1 MGGQYIEPMLS
12 TRWLGAASA
21 RAAPGG
27 WLASPCAVCR
37 SWDGSRLCRDCVAR
51 FAAPLPRCER
61 CAIEVPAGIALCG
74 ACLRDPPSYDR
85 TIAAV
90 DYDHPW
96 DALISAFKFHGALD
110 LAAAL
115 AQRLVAAVEAAG
127 GPRPDLLLP
136 VPLGPVR
143 LGERGYNQAWELARR
158 AARALDCRGDAR
170 LLLRIKDTAQQ
181 LALPRARRAANV
193 RGAFLV
199 EPRRA
204 GELRGRDVALVD
216 DVLTTGATAA
226 EIAGVLKQAGA
237 ARVQVWVVARTP
249 KD

>member
-1 MGGQYIEPMLS
+1 MGGQYIEPMLF
-12 TRWLGAASA
+12 TRWLGTVSASA
-21 RAAPGG
+21 ARGG

-37 SWDGSRLCRDCVAR
+37 AWDGSRLCRDCVAR
-51 FAAPLPRCER
+51 FVAIAPRCER
-61 CAIEVPAGIALCG
+61 CAIQVPTGVGVCG
-74 ACLRDPPSYDR
+74 ACLREAPSYDR
-85 TIAAV
+85 AIAAV

-96 DALISAFKFHGALD
+96 DALISAFKFHGAVD
-110 LAAAL
+110 LAATL

-127 GPRPDLLLP
+127 GARPGLLLP
-136 VPLGPVR
+136 VPLGPAR
-143 LGERGYNQAWELARR
+143 LKERGYNQAWELARR
-158 AARALDCRGDAR
+158 AARGLDCRSDAR

-181 LALPRARRAANV
+181 LALPRAQRAANV

-216 DVLTTGATAA
+216 DVLTTGATAT
-226 EIAGVLKQAGA
+226 EIANVLKQAGA
-237 ARVQVWVVARTP
+237 ASVQLWVVARTP

>member
-1 MGGQYIEPMLS
+1 MAGQYIEPMLP
-12 TRWLGAASA
+12 TRWLGIASA
-21 RAAPGG
+21 RAALGG

-37 SWDGSRLCRDCVAR
+37 SWDGSRLCRSCVAR
-51 FAAPLPRCER
+51 FVSQAPRCER
-61 CAIEVPAGIALCG
+61 CAIEVPAGVAVCG
-74 ACLRDPPSYDR
+74 ACLRDAPSYDR
-85 TIAAV
+85 SIAAV

-96 DALISAFKFHGALD
+96 DALIAAFKFHGALD
-110 LAAAL
+110 LASVL

-127 GPRPDLLLP
+127 GVRPDLLLP
-136 VPLGPVR
+136 VPLGPAR
-143 LGERGYNQAWELARR
+143 LAERGYNQAWELARR
-158 AARALDCRGDAR
+158 AARALDCRSDAH
-170 LLLRIKDTAQQ
+170 LLLRIRDTPQQ

-199 EPRRA
+199 EPRRSD
-204 GELRGRDVALVD
+204 ELRGRDVALLD

-226 EIAGVLKQAGA
+226 EIAGLLKRAGA

>member
-12 TRWLGAASA
+12 TRSRGAAST
-21 RAAPGG
+21 RAAGSG
-27 WLASPCAVCR
+27 WLASPCAVCHA
-37 SWDGSRLCRDCVAR
+37 WDGSRLCRDCVAR
-51 FAAPLPRCER
+51 FVSPVPRCER
-61 CAIEVPAGIALCG
+61 CAIEVPAGVAVCG
-74 ACLRDPPSYDR
+74 ACLREPPSYDR
-85 TIAAV
+85 SIAAV

-115 AQRLVAAVEAAG
+115 AQRLVVAVDAAG
-127 GPRPDLLLP
+127 GARPELVLP
-136 VPLGPVR
+136 VPLGPAR
-143 LGERGYNQAWELARR
+143 LEERGYNQAWELARR
-158 AARALDCRGDAR
+158 VARTLGCRSDAR

-181 LALPRARRAANV
+181 LALPRAQRAANV

-199 EPRRA
+199 EPRRT

-226 EIAGVLKQAGA
+226 EIASVLKQAGA
-237 ARVQVWVVARTP
+237 ARVRVWVVARTP

>member
-1 MGGQYIEPMLS
+1 LDGRP
-12 TRWLGAASA
+12 A
-21 RAAPGG
+21 RNVLPS
-27 WLASPCAVCR
+27 LCAVCHG
-37 SWDGSRLCRDCVAR
+37 WGSGRICVECTR
-51 FAAPLPRCER
+51 QFAAAVPRCER
-61 CAIEVPAGIALCG
+61 CAIEVPAGVAVCG
-74 ACLRDPPSYDR
+74 ACLREPPSYDR
-85 TIAAV
+85 AIAAV

-96 DALISAFKFHGALD
+96 DALIAAFKFHGALD

-127 GPRPDLLLP
+127 GARPGLLLP
-136 VPLGPVR
+136 VPLGPAR
-143 LGERGYNQAWELARR
+143 LKERGYNQAWELARR
-158 AARALDCRGDAR
+158 AARGLDCRSDAR

-181 LALPRARRAANV
+181 LALPRAQRAANV

-226 EIAGVLKQAGA
+226 EIANVLKHAGA
-237 ARVQVWVVARTP
+237 ASVQLWVVARTP